1 MKTGCKHF
9 AAAILT
15 LGLVF
20 GAGAAMAQG
29 GFVPDGQQ
37 GAAPQAA
44 APALSPQAQQIYNE
58 MMGKLITA
66 QQALNAKQ
74 DELDQL
80 MASPN
85 PDAGAIKRLSREI
98 GDLQGQALA
107 LQAEARSRFAQAG
120 IIAPNGQQ
128 GNWGCPWA
136 GPCWN
141 GANGW
146 NGGYYHHGGRHGRG
160 HGWNGGYYG
169 CPGMMGW

>member
-1 MKTGCKHF
+1 MKSGRNRF
-9 AAAILT
+9 AAAILA

-20 GAGAAMAQG
+20 GASAAMAQG
-29 GFVPDGQQ
+29 GFVPDGPQ
-37 GAAPQAA
+37 GAAPG
-44 APALSPQAQQIYNE
+44 LSPQAQQIYNE
-58 MMGKLITA
+58 TMGKLITA

-74 DELDQL
+74 DQLDQL

-85 PDAGAIKRLSREI
+85 PDAGAIKRLAREI

-107 LQAEARSRFAQAG
+107 LQAEARSKFAQAG

-136 GPCWN
+136 GQPCWN

-160 HGWNGGYYG
+160 HGWHG